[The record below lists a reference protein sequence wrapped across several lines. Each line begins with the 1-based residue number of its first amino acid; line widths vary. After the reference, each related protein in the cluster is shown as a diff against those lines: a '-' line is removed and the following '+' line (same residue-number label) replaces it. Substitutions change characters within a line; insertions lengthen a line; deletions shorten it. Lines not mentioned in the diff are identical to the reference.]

1 MVETLHF
8 ISEILRVDIIIAFG
22 FYTVAFFLV
31 RYFSKHKGLLN
42 GFDRTAI
49 KVVIFSGIVFGI
61 LWIFRLFIS
70 YLEIE
75 NEMDKIAF
83 TQRLTGKYSFG
94 IWLQPLFWVFL
105 SQLLWYK
112 KIANNLIY
120 RLLLSLMFLVS
131 FERMVVIATSLHRD
145 YLPSSWSLGMNFGQV
160 LVGITGKVLVFILI
174 VGVVHL
180 LLSWKKNEL
189 KK

>member
-22 FYTVAFFLV
+22 FYTIVFFLV
-31 RYFSKHKGLLN
+31 RYFSKHKEFLN
-42 GFDRTAI
+42 NFDRTAI
-49 KVVIFSGIVFGI
+49 NLVIFSGIVFGV
-61 LWIFRLFIS
+61 LWFIRLFIS
-70 YLEIE
+70 YVEIE
-75 NEMDKIAF
+75 SEMDKIAF

-112 KIANNLIY
+112 KITNNLFY

-145 YLPSSWSLGMNFGQV
+145 YLPSSWSSGLNFGQV
-160 LVGITGKVLVFILI
+160 LAGTTGKVVVFILI
-174 VGVVHL
+174 VGIIHL
-180 LLSWKKNEL
+180 LLSWVKNEL

>member
-1 MVETLHF
+1 MIESLHF
-8 ISEILRVDIIIAFG
+8 ISEIVRVDIIIAFG
-22 FYTVAFFLV
+22 FYTIAFFLV
-31 RYFSKHKGLLN
+31 RYFSKHKEFLN
-42 GFDRTAI
+42 DFDRTAI

-83 TQRLTGKYSFG
+83 IQRLTGKYSFG
-94 IWLQPLFWVFL
+94 IWLQPLFWVLL

-112 KIANNLIY
+112 RIAKNLFS
-120 RLLLSLMFLVS
+120 RVLLSLMFLVS
-131 FERMVVIATSLHRD
+131 FERMVIITTSLHRD
-145 YLPSSWSLGMNFGQV
+145 YLPSDWSFGLNTGQV
-160 LVGITGKVLVFILI
+160 VIGITGKVLVFVFI
-174 VGVVHL
+174 VCIIHL

-189 KK
+189 KI